1 MNSNYKN
8 DKNESSLDDNNNPTL
23 LKDLKNEID
32 KLEKEKLELIKVVE
46 ELREKEIDLT
56 IANDP
61 DQIKN
66 LEKERDETKKS
77 ATDSLT
83 ICSKMAEELIV
94 LRDKLDKFYHNSN
107 K

>member
-56 IANDP
+56 IANAP
-61 DQIKN
+61 DQIKI
-66 LEKERDETKKS
+66 LEKERDETKKH
-77 ATDSLT
+77 ATDNLAL
-83 ICSKMAEELIV
+83 CSKMAEELIV

>member
-8 DKNESSLDDNNNPTL
+8 YKNESSLDDNNNPTL

-56 IANDP
+56 IAIDP
-61 DQIKN
+61 DQIKI

-83 ICSKMAEELIV
+83 LCSKMAEELIV

>member
-8 DKNESSLDDNNNPTL
+8 DKNESSSDENNPTL

-32 KLEKEKLELIKVVE
+32 KLEKEKLELIKVIE
-46 ELREKEIDLT
+46 ELREKNIDLT
-56 IANDP
+56 IAKDP
-61 DQIKN
+61 EKIKII
-66 LEKERDETKKS
+66 EKERDETKKS
-77 ATDSLT
+77 ATDNLAL
-83 ICSKMAEELIV
+83 CSKMAEELIV

>member
-8 DKNESSLDDNNNPTL
+8 DKNESSSDDNNNPTL

-32 KLEKEKLELIKVVE
+32 KLEKEKLELIKVVK
-46 ELREKEIDLT
+46 ELREKEIDVT

-61 DQIKN
+61 GQIEI

-77 ATDSLT
+77 ATDNLSL
-83 ICSKMAEELIV
+83 CSKMAEELIV

>member
-8 DKNESSLDDNNNPTL
+8 DKNESSSDENNHTL

-32 KLEKEKLELIKVVE
+32 KLEKEKLELIKVIE
-46 ELREKEIDLT
+46 ELREKNIDLT
-56 IANDP
+56 IAKDP
-61 DQIKN
+61 EQIKII
-66 LEKERDETKKS
+66 EKERDETKKS
-77 ATDSLT
+77 ATDNLAL
-83 ICSKMAEELIV
+83 CSKMAEELIV